1 MKKGE
6 LKNVQ
11 NQIISANT
19 PLFKKK
25 KYFKM
30 FMDKFKAILPVKKK
44 VIRRLF
50 FKSSNRNND

>member
-19 PLFKKK
+19 RILRKKDQK
-25 KYFKM
+25 EFS
-30 FMDKFKAILPVKKK
+30 ILMP
-44 VIRRLF
+44 
-50 FKSSNRNND
+50 

>member
-19 PLFKKK
+19 LN
-25 KYFKM
+25 
-30 FMDKFKAILPVKKK
+30 
-44 VIRRLF
+44 
-50 FKSSNRNND
+50 FKSFINYWVKRMKKQYCPNI

>member
-19 PLFKKK
+19 LLLKKK
-25 KYFKM
+25 IVEQM
-30 FMDKFKAILPVKKK
+30 
-44 VIRRLF
+44 
-50 FKSSNRNND
+50 

>member
-19 PLFKKK
+19 LYMDLYMFHIPL
-25 KYFKM
+25 
-30 FMDKFKAILPVKKK
+30 KF
-44 VIRRLF
+44 F
-50 FKSSNRNND
+50 NNFNHTYYLSGVLKCLKI

>member
-19 PLFKKK
+19 LNVKKKEKKK
-25 KYFKM
+25 KK
-30 FMDKFKAILPVKKK
+30 ILF
-44 VIRRLF
+44 IF
-50 FKSSNRNND
+50 FFNP

>member
-19 PLFKKK
+19 LSPEKNLKNYMTCKNT
-25 KYFKM
+25 
-30 FMDKFKAILPVKKK
+30 IWKK
-44 VIRRLF
+44 VIYKLYVI
-50 FKSSNRNND
+50 KKKI

>member
-19 PLFKKK
+19 LMARKNGWIKRVL
-25 KYFKM
+25 
-30 FMDKFKAILPVKKK
+30 AEI
-44 VIRRLF
+44 I
-50 FKSSNRNND
+50 

>member
-19 PLFKKK
+19 HTFYGGV
-25 KYFKM
+25 YF
-30 FMDKFKAILPVKKK
+30 FLREYFSTALGNSLYSITLE
-44 VIRRLF
+44 II
-50 FKSSNRNND
+50 

>member
-19 PLFKKK
+19 PINKKK
-25 KYFKM
+25 
-30 FMDKFKAILPVKKK
+30 LELKK
-44 VIRRLF
+44 
-50 FKSSNRNND
+50 N

>member
-19 PLFKKK
+19 QYSKKNYKINYPEIYK
-25 KYFKM
+25 KFGK
-30 FMDKFKAILPVKKK
+30 
-44 VIRRLF
+44 
-50 FKSSNRNND
+50 NNLRVSAKIEFWLTC

>member
-19 PLFKKK
+19 LVVKRFDGLLFT
-25 KYFKM
+25 YE
-30 FMDKFKAILPVKKK
+30 IG
-44 VIRRLF
+44 
-50 FKSSNRNND
+50 

>member
-19 PLFKKK
+19 QYLIKKRIK
-25 KYFKM
+25 
-30 FMDKFKAILPVKKK
+30 DK
-44 VIRRLF
+44 
-50 FKSSNRNND
+50 

>member
-19 PLFKKK
+19 HIVKRT
-25 KYFKM
+25 YR
-30 FMDKFKAILPVKKK
+30 ILNSFLISAYSIKNHDFVE
-44 VIRRLF
+44 IIL
-50 FKSSNRNND
+50 